1 MQPVAIKVR
10 SVFTVATAIAV
21 AALAASAP
29 AVSQNF
35 PSAGVKLIVP
45 VPAGG
50 VTDTLARLVAQQSL

>member
-10 SVFTVATAIAV
+10 SAFTAAAAIAAAALTATA
-21 AALAASAP
+21 P
-29 AVSQNF
+29 AYSQNF